1 MGFPGGAAVKNL
13 PAYLCRRH
21 KRHRFNP
28 WVGKTPW
35 RREWQLTPV
44 FLPGESHGQRSLAA
58 TVHVVARV
66 RHSWAHTRMHAR
78 TRAHTIL
85 DMHFFFNWSI
95 IALQCYVSFCCTKKW
110 VRAVCIHVSPPSG
123 ASLPSPAP
131 ATPLGRHGTQN
142 TLCAGQRLPSS
153 CLSCTRWCVS
163 ISVTLPACPALPS
176 PPCPILDMLLVNFLV
191 SKYRS
196 QEAAV
201 KTKKRI

>member
-85 DMHFFFNWSI
+85 DTLFFFNWSI

-110 VRAVCIHVSPPSG
+110 VRAVLYTCIPSLWSLPPKPCASHPSG
-123 ASLPSPAP
+123 SSRNTEHSLCGTAASQQLSILHTVVCVHQCYSSSLSRPPFPSVSHIGHA
-131 ATPLGRHGTQN
+131 
-142 TLCAGQRLPSS
+142 S
-153 CLSCTRWCVS
+153 CQF
-163 ISVTLPACPALPS
+163 PG
-176 PPCPILDMLLVNFLV
+176 F
-191 SKYRS
+191 
-196 QEAAV
+196 
-201 KTKKRI
+201 